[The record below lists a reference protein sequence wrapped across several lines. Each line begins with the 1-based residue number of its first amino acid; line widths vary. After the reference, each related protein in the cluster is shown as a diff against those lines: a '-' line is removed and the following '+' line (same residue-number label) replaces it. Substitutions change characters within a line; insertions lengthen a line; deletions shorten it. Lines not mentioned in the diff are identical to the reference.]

1 MRENMKQGIRKRR
14 KKEEISK
21 ESKTKINAK

>member
-1 MRENMKQGIRKRR
+1 MKKGIRKRR

-21 ESKTKINAK
+21 ESKTVKEMQNRGK